1 MADLNR
7 ENDEA
12 LKEEAAKAGEDGVSA
27 EDTSDGEVSE
37 DTPEE
42 AAGTSDA
49 AGDDT
54 QDEPS
59 DDDSDEDGKKK
70 SRFFGKKDKKKDKK
84 DQQIEE
90 LTDRVM
96 RQMAEFDNFR
106 KRTEKEKAQMFD
118 SGASDI
124 IEKILPVID
133 DMERGLAAL
142 TEEDKES
149 SFAKGMEMIYKKL
162 IGILNA
168 AGVTEIDAAGKEFD
182 PNFHNAVM
190 QSPSEE
196 YESGYVV
203 QELQK
208 GYMYKDKVLRHSMVI
223 VAE

>member
-1 MADLNR
+1 MADLDR
-7 ENDEA
+7 EKDEN
-12 LKEEAAKAGEDGVSA
+12 LEESMEQEMDTADSADEDSCETA
-27 EDTSDGEVSE
+27 ETEASESE
-37 DTPEE
+37 D
-42 AAGTSDA
+42 DV
-49 AGDDT
+49 
-54 QDEPS
+54 QD
-59 DDDSDEDGKKK
+59 DEDENGKKK
-70 SRFFGKKDKKKDKK
+70 SRLFGKKDKKKDKK

-106 KRTEKEKAQMFD
+106 KRTEKEKSQMFD
-118 SGASDI
+118 SGAGDI

-133 DMERGLAAL
+133 DLERGLAAASD
-142 TEEDKES
+142 EEKES
-149 SFAKGMEMIYKKL
+149 SFVKGVEMIYKKFMD
-162 IGILNA
+162 ILSN
-168 AGVTEIDAAGKEFD
+168 AGVTAIEAVGKEFD

-208 GYMYKDKVLRHSMVI
+208 GYMYKEKVLRHSMVI